1 MNVDPT
7 PSRSLLEDHRAN
19 GKYSH
24 PSLLTLTD
32 RQLYHETESGNQSQ
46 AFSAVKRRWLLVALT
61 ALIVASASV
70 GWRRINRS
78 VSYQGQFQ
86 ILIEPVTAESEV
98 VAAVRGEQTSTE
110 VQELGN
116 TQASKTVID
125 YPTQIQVLRSR
136 KLLDPVINELQPK
149 FPQLSY
155 GRVLRNLQVGRL
167 SSGKGNQAQGTKI
180 LQVLY
185 ESSSASEVQQFLDA
199 LSKNYL
205 DYSVNER
212 QTNLGRALDFVS
224 EQLPKVN
231 ANVQQLERVLQEFR
245 ERHNLIQPGDLSG
258 QVTGQIGTLQQQEL
272 DLLVEMKQAQ
282 ELFRALQAQQ
292 QLPPKAA
299 EAGSVLSEAPQYQAV
314 AQRLQ
319 EIESQIVAGLAHVNE
334 NHPNII
340 QLRAEEESLKAL
352 LGQRLQKVL
361 GERLSSEVPNAQ
373 DLPFQNSLRSGLS
386 QRLVD
391 TSIQLQVLEAR
402 RQAILN
408 SKNELIQRFQALP
421 SLTREYEALQRR
433 LQSSKD
439 TLNQF
444 LKVQEELKINSA
456 RQEAPWELIEPP
468 SVALIGN
475 DDNLLTEVAQGL
487 FLGLCLGAGLAI
499 LLDKSRDIIYT
510 VEELKAKTKLP
521 VLGMI
526 PVQEEESYDMLA
538 FLPDEDPAT
547 EEGPQETI
555 LSIETIQNNGQN
567 NGTKLQ
573 QEYQVSSFLEAFRS
587 LYTQVRL
594 LNPDYPIRSLVVSSS
609 MPNEGKTTTAT
620 YLAQAAAAM
629 GQRVL
634 LVDADLRVPS
644 IDKFLRLKSKPGLSD
659 IIAHGRNAD
668 DVIQLLPSTPNLF
681 VLTAG
686 TPPPDPAI
694 LIGSKKMQDLAES
707 WHQRYDLVIYDL
719 PPISFADS
727 RLLSTHTD
735 GLLVVSRI
743 GHSRREDLHNS
754 LHTLR
759 QGRVP
764 ILGVVANGVHST
776 QKKKTLK
783 KKDQQMEKASALG

>member
-1 MNVDPT
+1 M
-7 PSRSLLEDHRAN
+7 AN

-24 PSLLTLTD
+24 PSLLTFTD

-46 AFSAVKRRWLLVALT
+46 AFAALKRRWLLVALT

-98 VAAVRGEQTSTE
+98 VAAVRGDQPSAEI
-110 VQELGN
+110 QELGD

-136 KLLDPVINELQPK
+136 KLLDPVINELQSK

-155 GRVLRNLQVGRL
+155 GRILRNLQIGRL

-185 ESSSASEVQQFLDA
+185 ESSSASEVQQFLDT

-231 ANVQQLERVLQEFR
+231 SNVQQLERVLQEFR
-245 ERHNLIQPGDLSG
+245 ERHSLIQPGDLSG

-361 GERLSSEVPNAQ
+361 GERLASEVPNAQ

-444 LKVQEELKINSA
+444 LKVQEELKINAA

-468 SVALIGN
+468 SVALIEN
-475 DDNLLTEVAQGL
+475 DDDLLTEVVQGL

-510 VEELKAKTKLP
+510 VDELKAKTKLP

-538 FLPDEDPAT
+538 FLPDEDPAS
-547 EEGPQETI
+547 EESSQAALRSSEAI
-555 LSIETIQNNGQN
+555 QN
-567 NGTKLQ
+567 NGTKPQ
-573 QEYQVSSFLEAFRS
+573 QDYQVSSFLEAFRS

-594 LNPDYPIRSLVVSSS
+594 LNPDYPIRSLVVSSC
-609 MPNEGKTTTAT
+609 MPNEGKTMTAT

-644 IDKFLRLKSKPGLSD
+644 IDQLLRLKLKPGLSD
-659 IIAHGRNAD
+659 IIAHGRDAD
-668 DVIQLLPSTPNLF
+668 DVIQPLSSTPNLF

-686 TPPPDPAI
+686 SLPPDPAI
-694 LIGSKKMQDLAES
+694 LIGSKKMKDLADS
-707 WHQRYDLVIYDL
+707 WHQSYDLVVYDL

-727 RLLSTHTD
+727 RLLSSHTD
-735 GLLVVSRI
+735 GLVIVSRI
-743 GHSRREDLHNS
+743 GHTRREDLHNS

-759 QGRVP
+759 QGRMP
-764 ILGVVANGVHST
+764 ILGIVANGVRTTH
-776 QKKKTLK
+776 KKKALNK
-783 KKDQQMEKASALG
+783 QKGQQVEKASG

>member
-1 MNVDPT
+1 MNVDST
-7 PSRSLLEDHRAN
+7 PSRSLLEDHEDHMAN

-24 PSLLTLTD
+24 PSLLTFTD

-46 AFSAVKRRWLLVALT
+46 AFAALKRRWLLVALT

-98 VAAVRGEQTSTE
+98 VAAVRGDQPSAEI
-110 VQELGN
+110 QELGD

-136 KLLDPVINELQPK
+136 KLLDPVINELQSK

-155 GRVLRNLQVGRL
+155 GRILRNLQIGRL

-185 ESSSASEVQQFLDA
+185 ESSSASEVQQFLDT

-231 ANVQQLERVLQEFR
+231 SNVQQLERVLQEFR
-245 ERHNLIQPGDLSG
+245 ERHSLIQPGDLSG

-361 GERLSSEVPNAQ
+361 GERLASEVPNAQ

-444 LKVQEELKINSA
+444 LKVQEELKINAA

-468 SVALIGN
+468 SVALIEN
-475 DDNLLTEVAQGL
+475 DDDLLTEVVQGL

-510 VEELKAKTKLP
+510 VDELKAKTKLP

-538 FLPDEDPAT
+538 FLPDEDPAS
-547 EEGPQETI
+547 EESSQAALRSSEAI
-555 LSIETIQNNGQN
+555 QN
-567 NGTKLQ
+567 NGTKPQ
-573 QEYQVSSFLEAFRS
+573 QDYQVSSFLEAFRS

-594 LNPDYPIRSLVVSSS
+594 LNPDYPIRSLVVSSC
-609 MPNEGKTTTAT
+609 MPNEGKTMTAT

-644 IDKFLRLKSKPGLSD
+644 IDQLLRLKLKPGLSD
-659 IIAHGRNAD
+659 IIAHGRDAD
-668 DVIQLLPSTPNLF
+668 DVIQPLSSTPNLF

-686 TPPPDPAI
+686 SLPPDPAI
-694 LIGSKKMQDLAES
+694 LIGSKKMKDLADS
-707 WHQRYDLVIYDL
+707 WHQSYDLVVYDL

-727 RLLSTHTD
+727 RLLSSHTD
-735 GLLVVSRI
+735 GLVIVSRI
-743 GHSRREDLHNS
+743 GHTRREDLHNS

-759 QGRVP
+759 QGRMP
-764 ILGVVANGVHST
+764 ILGIVANGVRTTH
-776 QKKKTLK
+776 KKKALNK
-783 KKDQQMEKASALG
+783 QKGQQVEKASG

>member
-1 MNVDPT
+1 MNVDST

-46 AFSAVKRRWLLVALT
+46 AFAAVKRRWLLVALT

-98 VAAVRGEQTSTE
+98 VAAVRGDQPSTE
-110 VQELGN
+110 IQELGD

-136 KLLDPVINELQPK
+136 KLLDPVINELQSK

-155 GRVLRNLQVGRL
+155 GRILRNLQIGRL

-185 ESSSASEVQQFLDA
+185 ESSSASEVQQFLDT

-231 ANVQQLERVLQEFR
+231 SNVQQLERVLQEFR
-245 ERHNLIQPGDLSG
+245 ERHSLIQPGDLSG

-361 GERLSSEVPNAQ
+361 GERLASEVPNAQ

-444 LKVQEELKINSA
+444 LKVQEELKINAA

-468 SVALIGN
+468 SVALIEN
-475 DDNLLTEVAQGL
+475 DDNLLTEVAQGI

-510 VEELKAKTKLP
+510 VDELKAKTKLP

-538 FLPDEDPAT
+538 FLPDEDPAS
-547 EEGPQETI
+547 EESSQAAL
-555 LSIETIQNNGQN
+555 LSSEAIQND
-567 NGTKLQ
+567 GTKPQ
-573 QEYQVSSFLEAFRS
+573 QDYQVSSFLEAFRS

-644 IDKFLRLKSKPGLSD
+644 IDQLLRLKLKPGLSD
-659 IIAHGRNAD
+659 IIAHGRDAD
-668 DVIQLLPSTPNLF
+668 DVIQPLSSTPNLF

-686 TPPPDPAI
+686 TLPPDPAI

-707 WHQRYDLVIYDL
+707 WHQSYDLVVYDL

-743 GHSRREDLHNS
+743 GHTRREDLHNS

-759 QGRVP
+759 QGRMP
-764 ILGVVANGVHST
+764 ILGIVANGVRTTH
-776 QKKKTLK
+776 KKKALNK
-783 KKDQQMEKASALG
+783 QKGQQVEKASGLG